1 MGNQID
7 RLAHHRYDEVPLSDP
22 SYPDSENGSA
32 CVDSDTNT
40 ASSLDV
46 RQLHNGDEEEEEVT
60 SETRA
65 HAEAS
70 SLARAYDYEE
80 HVLREELHFAAYCAG
95 ECIFRNAS
103 SSCSAAAAAAAPSPF
118 LTPARLLEAS
128 VAGDL
133 LEFTAPG
140 GGGGGS
146 SCTHWAVS
154 TGDGRAVYLHHG
166 EVRSDPVAVLSAGRR
181 GRVVSDWYRF
191 KAQSAETV
199 VRRALDQVL
208 LQQQQQQQQEAV
220 MVNGGGGGGDDD
232 EGRQQAHGASW
243 RNSECFAAWCRY
255 GKRQFKS
262 GLELR
267 IGKTPYLLK
276 THLGDGVATTQSF
289 QCLEDL
295 IVERWRLER
304 IGRSSLLLDSGFAQ
318 TCCGL

>member
-7 RLAHHRYDEVPLSDP
+7 RLTHHRYDEVPLSDP

-46 RQLHNGDEEEEEVT
+46 RQLHNEEEEEVVGVS

-65 HAEAS
+65 HVEAS
-70 SLARAYDYEE
+70 SPARAYDYEE
-80 HVLREELHFAAYCAG
+80 HVLREELHFAAYYAG

-103 SSCSAAAAAAAPSPF
+103 SSSAAASAPSSF

-154 TGDGRAVYLHHG
+154 TGDGRAVYVHHG

-208 LQQQQQQQQEAV
+208 LQQQQQQQEAV
-220 MVNGGGGGGDDD
+220 MVNGGGGGDED

-304 IGRSSLLLDSGFAQ
+304 IGRSALLLDSGFAQ